1 MDDSGTVVVAAT
13 NARLAIVAGGLS
25 WLVES
30 AAAPASSVN
39 CSMVLFSLWA
49 PKVVSW
55 AATSRYYCDTPLS
68 PTLMNPRAQA
78 SARAQL
84 LSQKASINLR

>member
-55 AATSRYYCDTPLS
+55 AATSRYYCETPLS
-68 PTLMNPRAQA
+68 PTLMILELKRRRVPM
-78 SARAQL
+78 
-84 LSQKASINLR
+84 LSQKASINMR